1 MKKIIALLLSVCLLL
16 VLTACDFNK
25 ISQKVEDGL
34 EDAGA
39 LTTPPKNETTQSDP
53 TGTAPTE
60 DGKATFTVIVVHKD
74 GKSKTFTYTTEEEFV
89 GTVLEAEGLIQG
101 NAGPYG
107 MEITH
112 VDGEKA
118 VYTEDKAYWAVYEG
132 EEYALQG
139 IDTTPVVDGRT
150 YKLVYTN
157 A

>member
-1 MKKIIALLLSVCLLL
+1 MKKIIALLMTVCLLL
-16 VLTACDFNK
+16 TLTACDFNK
-25 ISQKVEDGL
+25 ISQGVQEGL

-39 LTTPPKNETTQSDP
+39 LDTTPRKEEGQ
-53 TGTAPTE
+53 
-60 DGKATFTVIVVHKD
+60 ATFKVIVVHKD
-74 GKSKTFTYTTEEEFV
+74 GTEKIFTYTTDEEFV
-89 GTVLEAEGLIQG
+89 GPVLEADGLIQG

-118 VYTEDKAYWAVYEG
+118 VYTEDKAYWGVFEG
-132 EEYALQG
+132 EEYAMQG
-139 IDTTPVVDGRT
+139 IDTTPVVDGRI

>member
-1 MKKIIALLLSVCLLL
+1 MKKIIALLLSVCLI
-16 VLTACDFNK
+16 LTLAACDFNK
-25 ISQKVEDGL
+25 ISQGVQEGL

-39 LTTPPKNETTQSDP
+39 LDA
-53 TGTAPTE
+53 APE
-60 DGKATFTVIVVHKD
+60 KSEGKATITVIVVHKD
-74 GKSKTFTYTTEEEFV
+74 GTEKTFTYTTEEEFV
-89 GTVLEAEGLIQG
+89 GPVLEADGLISG

-118 VYTEDKAYWAVYEG
+118 VYTEDNAYWGVFEG

-139 IDTTPVVDGRT
+139 IDTTPVVDGGI